1 MMSSFTDSLKP
12 VSQPQYTYR
21 RGSLNLNSFSLE
33 EDCGLSSSL
42 PLNISKDDLDSLD
55 TPKKSKQKALQ
66 HRSGTFSSGS
76 HSPTQLSVFGLGG
89 FRPRSISLY
98 SPKKNFLG
106 LPKTRSPSVKKSP
119 KHGSDTGRDSNTSA
133 IDAALATIRK
143 QLEQLSEEDQI
154 MEERVNRLTSE
165 ISKLVVLRERNPR
178 RNYGTGSLLFQQ
190 LPKPYKGYKRTL
202 SDESCRHQLGVEISD
217 SHYGNIVLSDL
228 KETWEEQTFEKSCEE
243 EIKCVPFDL
252 ACMEFDDHHKQ
263 KGNSLGST
271 ESIDSSGSPL
281 SGVCV
286 VIVTDA
292 SGDTLEPA
300 MAASQTSGSSQ
311 AEDDVFL
318 S

>member
-1 MMSSFTDSLKP
+1 M
-12 VSQPQYTYR
+12 
-21 RGSLNLNSFSLE
+21 
-33 EDCGLSSSL
+33 
-42 PLNISKDDLDSLD
+42 
-55 TPKKSKQKALQ
+55 
-66 HRSGTFSSGS
+66 
-76 HSPTQLSVFGLGG
+76 FGLGG

-143 QLEQLSEEDQI
+143 QLVRYHSIYARPLLYCLYLQEQLSEEDQI